1 MFICLIVDKGVVILV
16 IFIVYIIISH
26 VLECAIGKFHPRSH
40 ILQSETRLVEFLI
53 TMNVNPMVTFF
64 HLTIFNVTDCVFL
77 TLLDDECDVYVQL
90 QNSRH
95 GENTIFEVIVCGLV

>member
-1 MFICLIVDKGVVILV
+1 MVILV

-26 VLECAIGKFHPRSH
+26 VLECAIGKFYPRSH
-40 ILQSETRLVEFLI
+40 ILQSETRLVAFLI

-77 TLLDDECDVYVQL
+77 TLLDDECDAYVQL
-90 QNSRH
+90 QNGRH
-95 GENTIFEVIVCGLV
+95 GEKTIFEVIVCGLV